1 MLDLKNITAG
11 YGKKT
16 VINNVS
22 FAFPEGKLL
31 SLIGANGSGKSTLL
45 KTAVGILPPLSGEI
59 TIDKSPASEMTR
71 QEIARKIAYLPQ
83 SRSIPDMTVRQMVLH
98 GRFPHLGYP
107 RRYGEKDREIADRA
121 LMQTGLSDLADMP
134 LSALSG
140 GMRQNAC
147 IAMALAQDTDYI
159 MLDEPTT
166 FLDVSNGLEVMKILR
181 ELADGGKGVAAV
193 MHDLPLAF
201 KCSDAVAVL
210 KNGGIA
216 ACGTPEQICASGI
229 VRDIFGVGLRYCADG
244 DYYHYTYD

>member
-1 MLDLKNITAG
+1 MLELKNITAG

-31 SLIGANGSGKSTLL
+31 SIIGANGSGKSTLL

-98 GRFPHLGYP
+98 GRFPHLDYP

-216 ACGTPEQICASGI
+216 ACGTPEQICASG
-229 VRDIFGVGLRYCADG
+229 VVEDIFGVGLRYCADG

>member
-1 MLDLKNITAG
+1 MKLLELNNVGLIYQTDESETTALKNISFTVDDGEFVAIVG
-11 YGKKT
+11 PSGCGKT
-16 VINNVS
+16 TI
-22 FAFPEGKLL
+22 L
-31 SLIGANGSGKSTLL
+31 SLVAGLISPT
-45 KTAVGILPPLSGEI
+45 SGEI
-59 TIDKSPASEMTR
+59 VLGDDKIVRPRRDVGYMLQRDQLFEWRNILSNVTLGP
-71 QEIARKIAYLPQ
+71 EIQNKKSTEFIAYAENLL
-83 SRSIPDMTVRQMVLH
+83 DKYGL
-98 GRFPHLGYP
+98 GEFKKYFP
-107 RRYGEKDREIADRA
+107 K
-121 LMQTGLSDLADMP
+121 Q
-134 LSALSG
+134 LSG

-216 ACGTPEQICASGI
+216 ACGTPEHICESGI